1 MFKNLGETTIKA
13 LLTGAVAGAGS
24 ALLFGETQN
33 SNLGGMQLPTFL
45 VIGGAN
51 AIGSWVSDAFSDN
64 IISKIPQNP
73 QWAHAES
80 LAVRLGLSGGASAL
94 AMKITTGLPNENI
107 LKAGAL
113 GAASKAG
120 AEWINDNIISA
131 KRSGFLMG

>member
-1 MFKNLGETTIKA
+1 MLKNFGETTIKA
-13 LLTGAVAGAGS
+13 ALTGTVAAAGS

-33 SNLGGMQLPTFL
+33 SNIGGMQLPTYL

-51 AIGSWVSDAFSDN
+51 AVGSWVSDTFSDN

-80 LAVRLGLSGGASAL
+80 LAVRLGLAGGASAI
-94 AMKITTGLPNENI
+94 AMKVTTGLPNENI

-113 GAASKAG
+113 GAASKAS

-131 KRSGFLMG
+131 KRNGFLMG